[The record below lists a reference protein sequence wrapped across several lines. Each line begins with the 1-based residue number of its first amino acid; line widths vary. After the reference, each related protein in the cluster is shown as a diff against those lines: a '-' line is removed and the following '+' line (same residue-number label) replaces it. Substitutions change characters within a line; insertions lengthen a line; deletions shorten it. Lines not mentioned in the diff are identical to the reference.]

1 MTPLRPTGRY
11 RAAML
16 PETQRPSAPS
26 GGAKLL
32 LVIVLVVLAVIA
44 IPASAVMG
52 WQEIGLIV
60 LALVLFLW
68 PALVLYALY
77 RRRGASGGQ
86 PQ

>member
-1 MTPLRPTGRY
+1 MF
-11 RAAML
+11 

-44 IPASAVMG
+44 IPASAAMG

-60 LALVLFLW
+60 LALLIFLW
-68 PALVLYALY
+68 PALAFYAWA
-77 RRRGASGGQ
+77 RRRGDL
-86 PQ
+86 